1 MKDYTKENSA
11 YAEERSKWA
20 KAHTESFLSS
30 LEQIG
35 AGLGIRITPV
45 QYVRAYK
52 LCVEDLKF
60 GYPAEYKLA
69 RLISTDENYEQVLL
83 IMEELMKRYRLAF
96 QKERKKQ
103 IEQKKRKAARRRAA

>member
-1 MKDYTKENSA
+1 MKDYSKENSA
-11 YAEERSKWA
+11 YAEARSKWA
-20 KAHTESFLSS
+20 KAHTEMFLNT
-30 LEQIG
+30 LEQVG
-35 AGLGIRITPV
+35 AGLGIGITPI

-69 RLISTDENYEQVLL
+69 ELISTDENYGQVFL

-96 QKERKKQ
+96 QKERKRQ

>member
-1 MKDYTKENSA
+1 MKDYSKPNSE
-11 YAEERSKWA
+11 YAEARSKWA
-20 KAHTESFLSS
+20 KAHAEMFLSA

-35 AGLGIRITPV
+35 EGLGIRVTPI
-45 QYVRAYK
+45 QYVKAYK

-60 GYPAEYKLA
+60 GYPAEYKLTE
-69 RLISTDENYEQVLL
+69 LISTDGNYGQVLP

-103 IEQKKRKAARRRAA
+103 IEQMKKKAARRKAA